1 MHFKYLFMLI
11 MAASYLKPITYAIK
25 RKKLIQR
32 VNMEGFCV
40 PKYRRGEI
48 FLCREFSRIIKPMFS
63 SPFVSCIFLYAH
75 IFQMK
80 FSSADILESVATT
93 MLRSIW
99 FLWFLVTVILSNHSR
114 TLLVCSMCY
123 RVFFFK
129 RCQWKASKMPN
140 LLLYR
145 AFPPHLTIHIFKL

>member
-25 RKKLIQR
+25 KKLIQR

-123 RVFFFK
+123 RDFFSK
-129 RCQWKASKMPN
+129 GVSEKLAKCQTCFCTVCF
-140 LLLYR
+140 LL
-145 AFPPHLTIHIFKL
+145 I